1 VQYLRIFNFIAI
13 TVLIVVT
20 CFQVYAL
27 GYYVIEEDTQ
37 NQNEALFGIA
47 MFAMLS
53 LWVVIPSLFTALKL
67 LNIYHFQSKVL
78 LSLCSL
84 QGFVIIWALVK

>member
-1 VQYLRIFNFIAI
+1 MQYLRIFNFIAI
-13 TVLIVVT
+13 AALIIIT
-20 CFQVYAL
+20 CLQLYAF
-27 GYYVIEEDTQ
+27 GYYVVVENSQDK
-37 NQNEALFGIA
+37 NEALFGIA

-67 LNIYHFQSKVL
+67 INSHKLQSKIL